1 MQHGRNIIHT
11 IQVAFVVMGVA
22 RVQQIGRNGAPVQL
36 KGSVGG
42 GAIIETGLP
51 DTATIQTESFTEHGR
66 GFEIAMA

>member
-1 MQHGRNIIHT
+1 
-11 IQVAFVVMGVA
+11 MGVA